1 MLRDYSPHS
10 LDNKTYLVE
19 EAWKKARDDELGL
32 LASCVEPRP
41 TIPSPTELKILRFCL
56 STVKDEKGRAVKV
69 CAGCKSCDGT
79 MQYKKTHSTWGS
91 RTDGSSSDEED
102 DTVAKVLEKF
112 KQCFDDIV
120 DFETVFTH
128 LAAAVRRRVTQNRSD
143 GDEEDRHRSD
153 NNERE
158 EFSYDDKSEECSLET
173 EGRAADIDRS
183 VQLIMDEKARCSH
196 ALRELH
202 APTHQAIHQ
211 AAKACYM
218 SITFKQMYRG
228 AIDRGATEA
237 QKTFLLNYIDFEYER
252 FMEGRQHMEIPQTLL
267 GSWIILYNNGS
278 DGSVRA
284 CLESHF
290 NWG

>member
-1 MLRDYSPHS
+1 MGNADGRRSSRLSRRNAIIVTRSRRGTASINVSGRQQIQAVVPR
-10 LDNKTYLVE
+10 LDG
-19 EAWKKARDDELGL
+19 ARRAGRKK
-32 LASCVEPRP
+32 
-41 TIPSPTELKILRFCL
+41 
-56 STVKDEKGRAVKV
+56 
-69 CAGCKSCDGT
+69 
-79 MQYKKTHSTWGS
+79 
-91 RTDGSSSDEED
+91 SS
-102 DTVAKVLEKF
+102 
-112 KQCFDDIV
+112 
-120 DFETVFTH
+120 
-128 LAAAVRRRVTQNRSD
+128 
-143 GDEEDRHRSD
+143 GDEEDGHRSD
-153 NNERE
+153 NSESE

-211 AAKACYM
+211 AAKACFM

-252 FMEGRQHMEIPQTLL
+252 FMEGRQYMEIPQALL
-267 GSWIILYNNGS
+267 GSWILLYNSGS

-284 CLESHF
+284 SLECP
-290 NWG
+290 